1 MTRKKDKTL
10 YLVNYR
16 DPKDGISRSIRAR
29 RIEDSPLGLSF
40 IAISDFVFE
49 SSTILINPDE
59 EARKLEFEKIK
70 TLHLS
75 IYSIQSVS
83 ETGNHENSL
92 SFKNDRSHIL
102 VLNQETLGKPNN

>member
-1 MTRKKDKTL
+1 MTRKKNKIL

-16 DPKDGISRSIRAR
+16 DPKDGSSMSIKACK
-29 RIEDSPLGLSF
+29 IEDSPLGLSF

-49 SSTILINPDE
+49 SNSILINPDE

-70 TLHLS
+70 TFHLS

-83 ETGNHENSL
+83 EIGNHEKCL
-92 SFKNDRSHIL
+92 RFKNDRSHIL

>member
-1 MTRKKDKTL
+1 MTKKKDKIL
-10 YLVNYR
+10 YFVNYR
-16 DPKDGISRSIRAR
+16 DPKDGSSKSIKAR
-29 RIEDSPLGLSF
+29 KIEDSPLGLIF

-49 SSTILINPDE
+49 SNSVLINPDE

-75 IYSIQSVS
+75 IYSIQSIS
-83 ETGNHENSL
+83 EMGNHEKCL

-102 VLNQETLGKPNN
+102 VLNQETLEKPKK